1 MNSDFTHY
9 FNNILKFIA
18 LVFIMILISNPESI
32 GQWKAQM
39 DIGYDS
45 IWAEYVYDCDCT
57 EALE

>member
-1 MNSDFTHY
+1 M
-9 FNNILKFIA
+9 IA
-18 LVFIMILISNPESI
+18 VTEPETI

-45 IWAEYVYDCDCT
+45 IWAEYVFDCDCT

>member
-1 MNSDFTHY
+1 MTFSEY
-9 FNNILKFIA
+9 FNNIIKFIVLVVTVIA
-18 LVFIMILISNPESI
+18 LDHPEKI

-45 IWAEYVYDCDCT
+45 VWSEYISDCDCT

>member
-1 MNSDFTHY
+1 MTFSEY
-9 FNNILKFIA
+9 FNNIIKFIVLVVTVIA
-18 LVFIMILISNPESI
+18 LDNPEKI

-45 IWAEYVYDCDCT
+45 IWSEYVSDCDCT

>member
-1 MNSDFTHY
+1 MIEYNL
-9 FNNILKFIA
+9 ILNQIYKFIGFI
-18 LVFIMILISNPESI
+18 VFISAAQSPETI

>member
-1 MNSDFTHY
+1 MIRNMRDIAIF
-9 FNNILKFIA
+9 ILTMYIIA
-18 LVFIMILISNPESI
+18 IMVWVRLNPEDV

-45 IWAEYVYDCDCT
+45 IWAEYIFDCDCT

>member
-1 MNSDFTHY
+1 MIEYNL
-9 FNNILKFIA
+9 ILNQIYKFIGFI
-18 LVFIMILISNPESI
+18 VFMIVVTEPETI

>member
-1 MNSDFTHY
+1 MTFSQY

-18 LVFIMILISNPESI
+18 LVAIAIALDRPEKI
-32 GQWKAQM
+32 GEWKAQM

-45 IWAEYVYDCDCT
+45 VWSEYVSDCDCA

>member
-1 MNSDFTHY
+1 MIEYNL
-9 FNNILKFIA
+9 ILNQIYKFIGFI
-18 LVFIMILISNPESI
+18 VFMIAVTEPETI

-45 IWAEYVYDCDCT
+45 IWAEYVFDCDCT

>member
-1 MNSDFTHY
+1 MTFSEY
-9 FNNILKFIA
+9 FNNIIKFIV
-18 LVFIMILISNPESI
+18 LVVTVITLDHPEKI

-45 IWAEYVYDCDCT
+45 VWSEYVSDCDCT